1 MNPTT
6 SAASSTTPSPVTPIS
21 GPAAAAGQPLP
32 ATNDQQPRV
41 VGGASASL
49 VSQTQA
55 APATVGA
62 DQPVAPQPQ
71 TSPTA
76 ANRTGPGI
84 LSGNLPVS
92 PTPGTQSTDAGRS
105 SGSSLSRASDGAR
118 NSNTLLGRSSAKGF
132 TAFVGSR
139 QPGDR
144 RQTAFVTGRSSK
156 TELTVP
162 RHDAQLEA
170 LSPEQR
176 RAARFL
182 TLKVICDLDN
192 AVPDLDFVRSDP
204 EGHAILSKALA
215 DQFTPENDD
224 FMVQLDLAL
233 TADPANKTDAF
244 AALIARFIVEG
255 APDQLNL
262 FSELR
267 QRVTAAAEKHGA
279 ASEQVLSALAEVKT
293 TVDTLTRTN
302 VLAKVREEAGRR
314 LAEMERQAEIDR
326 KAKEDQAAA
335 PSSRRTA
342 LFGGV
347 RRSAASKKDADG
359 KGQSADR
366 AVSPSRPSSPTPR
379 QSGTR
384 PSTPRP
390 SDDFADRQSGTRPS
404 TPQPSD
410 VSPSGSSS
418 GSSSVAAP
426 RSDASPSGVGGAS
439 PAATEGSAAVI
450 AISSSGAVSRVPKT
464 RTDFMIACQDFL
476 DTQDIAEQGRI
487 LITQIAPALR
497 EPRQPFWIED
507 SNKILLLEQAWR
519 LEQNLPIGIAQ
530 KDLIAAV
537 THAQFLAL

>member
-1 MNPTT
+1 
-6 SAASSTTPSPVTPIS
+6 
-21 GPAAAAGQPLP
+21 
-32 ATNDQQPRV
+32 
-41 VGGASASL
+41 
-49 VSQTQA
+49 
-55 APATVGA
+55 
-62 DQPVAPQPQ
+62 
-71 TSPTA
+71 
-76 ANRTGPGI
+76 
-84 LSGNLPVS
+84 
-92 PTPGTQSTDAGRS
+92 
-105 SGSSLSRASDGAR
+105 
-118 NSNTLLGRSSAKGF
+118 
-132 TAFVGSR
+132 
-139 QPGDR
+139 
-144 RQTAFVTGRSSK
+144 
-156 TELTVP
+156 
-162 RHDAQLEA
+162 
-170 LSPEQR
+170 
-176 RAARFL
+176 
-182 TLKVICDLDN
+182 
-192 AVPDLDFVRSDP
+192 
-204 EGHAILSKALA
+204 
-215 DQFTPENDD
+215 
-224 FMVQLDLAL
+224 LDLAL